1 MNSEENYLKFL
12 QESAQ
17 NAFVPL
23 LANDFGDEALSRLS
37 HLTENIRSI
46 YKNLRLRDFNT
57 ITVYYT
63 FDENLSLNKVAHNY
77 VKVANVEAFAG
88 VNCANLVVEITDNN
102 VYYST
107 DWSLDPDSFRLQ
119 SIIYRLSGEKE
130 FFFGKT
136 ELATLPK
143 LPDSESYFQFRTF
156 KDLEEAFEEYDLKR
170 AKYSSCPHFKEL
182 WVNSNRIL
190 FNPSPEEKMQES
202 LYDFLNLR
210 LRGSPEVMPEQNV
223 DRSHPVDVKVT
234 WKYSSHVAL
243 IEVKWLGKSLSNS
256 GGIVTRTD
264 ADARDGA
271 YQLAEYLESNLH
283 YARTKVVSGYLV
295 VFDGRRRGA
304 NSTSTTITKVK
315 GEYYRNKHIVYHTKY
330 EDIRADFEK
339 PRRFFMEP
347 ITE

>member
-1 MNSEENYLKFL
+1 MNSGGNYLKFL

-17 NAFVPL
+17 NAFVPV
-23 LANDFGDEALSRLS
+23 LADDFGDEALSKLS
-37 HLTENIRSI
+37 QLTDSIRSI
-46 YKNLRLRDFNT
+46 YRNLRLRDFNS

-63 FDENLSLNKVAHNY
+63 FDDKLRLSKVTNNY
-77 VKVANVEAFAG
+77 TEVANVEAFAG
-88 VNCANLVVEITDNN
+88 VNCSDLVIEITDNK

-107 DWSLDPDSFRLQ
+107 DWNLNADSFRHY
-119 SIIYRLSGEKE
+119 SIIYRLSGNKE
-130 FFFGKT
+130 LFFGKT
-136 ELATLPK
+136 ELAILPT

-156 KDLEEAFEEYDLKR
+156 KDLEEAFEEYDIKR
-170 AKYSSCPHFKEL
+170 AKHSSCPYFKEL

-190 FNPSPEEKMQES
+190 YNPSPEEKMQES
-202 LYDFLNLR
+202 LYDFLSLR

-243 IEVKWLGKSLSNS
+243 IEVKWLGKSLSDS

-264 ADARDGA
+264 VDARDGA
-271 YQLAEYLESNLH
+271 SQLAEYLESNLQF
-283 YARTKVVSGYLV
+283 ARTKVVSGYLI
-295 VFDGRRRGA
+295 VFDGRRRGT
-304 NSTSTTITKVK
+304 NSGSFTITKVK
-315 GEYYRNKHIVYHTKY
+315 GEYYRNKHIEFHTKY
-330 EDIRADFEK
+330 DEIRTNFEK